1 MTHEHAG
8 VVNLGGDVDVSR
20 KKYLGGDVDISRKK
34 YLGGDVDISRK
45 QHFLAPQQYFEG
57 KIPRQTTKEY

>member
-8 VVNLGGDVDVSR
+8 VVNLGGDVDV
-20 KKYLGGDVDISRKK
+20 SRKK

>member
-45 QHFLAPQQYFEG
+45 QNLFTLSLHCTFYQHIGF
-57 KIPRQTTKEY
+57 